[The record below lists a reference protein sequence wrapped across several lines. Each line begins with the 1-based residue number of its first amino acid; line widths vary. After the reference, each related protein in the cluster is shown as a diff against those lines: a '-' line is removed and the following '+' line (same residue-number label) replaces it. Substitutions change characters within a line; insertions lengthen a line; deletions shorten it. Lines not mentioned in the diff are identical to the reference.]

1 MIKIKFYSLLR
12 TFIEQNE
19 IDIIADNTS
28 IYNVIIKIEE
38 LTNKDL
44 RSELVEDHE
53 IISGTIILVNGR
65 NIFHLD
71 KLNTVI
77 KDGDNIDI
85 FPPGGG
91 G

>member
-19 IDIIADNTS
+19 IDIIADNIS

>member
-44 RSELVEDHE
+44 ASELIEYHE

>member
-19 IDIIADNTS
+19 IDIIADNIS
-28 IYNVIIKIEE
+28 IYNVITKIEE

-44 RSELVEDHE
+44 ASELIEYHE

>member
-85 FPPGGG
+85 FTPGGG

>member
-12 TFIEQNE
+12 IFLKKNE
-19 IDIIADNTS
+19 IEIDANNIS
-28 IYNVIIKIEE
+28 IRDLVYKISD

-44 RSELVEDHE
+44 TSELIEDKK
-53 IISGTIILVNGR
+53 IISGTIILLNGR
-65 NIFHLD
+65 NIFHLNKSD
-71 KLNTVI
+71 TVV